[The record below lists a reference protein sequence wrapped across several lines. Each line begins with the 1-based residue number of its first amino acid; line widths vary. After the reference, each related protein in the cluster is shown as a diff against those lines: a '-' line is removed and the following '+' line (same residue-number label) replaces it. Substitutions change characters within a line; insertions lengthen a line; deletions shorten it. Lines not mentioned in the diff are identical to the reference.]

1 MYKRKTKSSSLGI
14 VRSINKPIVQ
24 ENPSHENSSP
34 NTPRTAVSKG
44 GNSITNVPISSTSG
58 SKDRTKVANEHK
70 SDSLTKSVSSQE
82 DPDEVL
88 SDSEPSPKRSRTFL
102 NSSSS
107 ISTLKSSTSKEEIVS
122 SGSIKNLHSALNN
135 KGSNKPTNN
144 ISKLSSSFREKAAT
158 QQKES
163 SPLKVSASRHYPSNV
178 KTCPERNKTKK
189 FSENICRSYETL
201 MEEFFDKTGFI
212 LSDGSSSNIL
222 SKYTQ
227 RHSHI
232 FMHFTIQILVCK
244 VGLSC

>member
-44 GNSITNVPISSTSG
+44 GNSITNVPVSSTSG
-58 SKDRTKVANEHK
+58 SKGRTKVANEHTGI

-88 SDSEPSPKRSRTFL
+88 SDSEPSPKRSRIFL

-144 ISKLSSSFREKAAT
+144 TSKLGSSFREKAAT

-189 FSENICRSYETL
+189 FSENVCRSYETL

-227 RHSHI
+227 RNSHV
-232 FMHFTIQILVCK
+232 FMHFSLQYK
-244 VGLSC
+244 F

>member
-14 VRSINKPIVQ
+14 IRSINKPIVQ

-44 GNSITNVPISSTSG
+44 GNSTTNIPVSSTSG
-58 SKDRTKVANEHK
+58 SKGRTKVANEHI

-102 NSSSS
+102 NSSS
-107 ISTLKSSTSKEEIVS
+107 ISNLKSSTSKEEIVS
-122 SGSIKNLHSALNN
+122 SSSIKNLHSALND

-163 SPLKVSASRHYPSNV
+163 SPLKVSARPSRHCPTNV
-178 KTCPERNKTKK
+178 KTGPERKKTKK
-189 FSENICRSYETL
+189 FSENVCRSYGTL

-222 SKYTQ
+222 SKYT
-227 RHSHI
+227 
-232 FMHFTIQILVCK
+232 
-244 VGLSC
+244 

>member
-44 GNSITNVPISSTSG
+44 GNSITNVPVSSTSG
-58 SKDRTKVANEHK
+58 SKGRTKVANEHI

-88 SDSEPSPKRSRTFL
+88 SDSEPSPKRSRIFL

-122 SGSIKNLHSALNN
+122 SGSIKNLHSALND

-189 FSENICRSYETL
+189 FSENVCRSYETL

-227 RHSHI
+227 RNSHI

-244 VGLSC
+244 VSC

>member
-44 GNSITNVPISSTSG
+44 GNSTTNIPVSSTSG
-58 SKDRTKVANEHK
+58 SKGRTKVDNEHI

-102 NSSSS
+102 NSSSL
-107 ISTLKSSTSKEEIVS
+107 ISTLKSSTSKEEIIS
-122 SGSIKNLHSALNN
+122 SSSIKNLHSALND

-144 ISKLSSSFREKAAT
+144 VSKFSSSLREKAAT

-163 SPLKVSASRHYPSNV
+163 SPLKVSARPSRHYSTNV
-178 KTCPERNKTKK
+178 KTGPERNKSKK
-189 FSENICRSYETL
+189 FSENVCRSYGTL

-222 SKYTQ
+222 SKYT
-227 RHSHI
+227 
-232 FMHFTIQILVCK
+232 
-244 VGLSC
+244 

>member
-34 NTPRTAVSKG
+34 NTLRTAVSKDA
-44 GNSITNVPISSTSG
+44 NSPTNIPVCNTSG
-58 SKDRTKVANEHK
+58 SKGRAKLTNEHL
-70 SDSLTKSVSSQE
+70 SNSLTKSVSSQE

-102 NSSSS
+102 NNSSS
-107 ISTLKSSTSKEEIVS
+107 ISTCKSSSSKEDIATS
-122 SGSIKNLHSALNN
+122 SSIKNLHSAVKN
-135 KGSNKPTNN
+135 KGSKLNIPTNS

-163 SPLKVSASRHYPSNV
+163 SPLKVSGSRLYPNDL
-178 KTCPERNKTKK
+178 KTGHEKNKTKK
-189 FSENICRSYETL
+189 FSENFGRSNGTL

-212 LSDGSSSNIL
+212 LSDGNSSNIL
-222 SKYTQ
+222 SKYTEKP
-227 RHSHI
+227 
-232 FMHFTIQILVCK
+232 TY
-244 VGLSC
+244 

>member
-34 NTPRTAVSKG
+34 NTPRTAQSKG
-44 GNSITNVPISSTSG
+44 VNSSTNITVCSTSG
-58 SKDRTKVANEHK
+58 SKGRTKVTDTYV
-70 SDSLTKSVSSQE
+70 SDSLTKIVSSQE

-88 SDSEPSPKRSRTFL
+88 SDSEPSPKRSRSFL

-107 ISTLKSSTSKEEIVS
+107 ISTRKSSNSREEIVS
-122 SGSIKNLHSALNN
+122 SSNIKNLNSALNN

-158 QQKES
+158 QLKES
-163 SPLKVSASRHYPSNV
+163 SPVKVTASRLYSNNI
-178 KTCPERNKTKK
+178 TTGPDRNKTKK
-189 FSENICRSYETL
+189 FSENVCRSYETL

-212 LSDGSSSNIL
+212 LSDGNSSNIL

-227 RHSHI
+227 RNPRMYICIFRKVLHS
-232 FMHFTIQILVCK
+232 L
-244 VGLSC
+244 

>member
-34 NTPRTAVSKG
+34 NTPRTALSKG
-44 GNSITNVPISSTSG
+44 VNSPTNITVCSTSG
-58 SKDRTKVANEHK
+58 SKGRTKVTDAHV

-88 SDSEPSPKRSRTFL
+88 SDSEPSPKRSRSFL

-107 ISTLKSSTSKEEIVS
+107 ISTRKSYISREEIVS
-122 SGSIKNLHSALNN
+122 SSNIKNLNSALNN

-158 QQKES
+158 QLKES
-163 SPLKVSASRHYPSNV
+163 SPVKVTASRLYPNNI
-178 KTCPERNKTKK
+178 KTGPDRNKTKK
-189 FSENICRSYETL
+189 FSENVCRSYGTL

-212 LSDGSSSNIL
+212 LSDGNSSNIL

-227 RHSHI
+227 RNPRMYI
-232 FMHFTIQILVCK
+232 CIRKVLVCK
-244 VGLSC
+244 VPC

>member
-44 GNSITNVPISSTSG
+44 GNSTINIPVSSTSKNKG
-58 SKDRTKVANEHK
+58 RTKVANEHI

-122 SGSIKNLHSALNN
+122 SSSIKNLHPALND

-163 SPLKVSASRHYPSNV
+163 SPLKVSARPSGHYPTNV
-178 KTCPERNKTKK
+178 KTGPERNKTKK
-189 FSENICRSYETL
+189 FSENVCRSYGTL

-222 SKYTQ
+222 SKYT
-227 RHSHI
+227 
-232 FMHFTIQILVCK
+232 
-244 VGLSC
+244 

>member
-14 VRSINKPIVQ
+14 VRSINKPIVH

-34 NTPRTAVSKG
+34 NTPRTTVSKG
-44 GNSITNVPISSTSG
+44 GNSTTNIPVSSTSG
-58 SKDRTKVANEHK
+58 SNGRRKVANEHIGL

-107 ISTLKSSTSKEEIVS
+107 ISFKSSTSKEEIVS
-122 SGSIKNLHSALNN
+122 SSSIKNLHSALNN
-135 KGSNKPTNN
+135 KGSNEPTNN

-163 SPLKVSASRHYPSNV
+163 SPLKVSASRHYPTNV
-178 KTCPERNKTKK
+178 KTGPKRNKTKK
-189 FSENICRSYETL
+189 FSENVCRSYGTL

-222 SKYTQ
+222 SK
-227 RHSHI
+227 
-232 FMHFTIQILVCK
+232 FT
-244 VGLSC
+244 

>member
-24 ENPSHENSSP
+24 DNPLHENSSP
-34 NTPRTAVSKG
+34 NTPKTALSKG
-44 GNSITNVPISSTSG
+44 ANSPTNITVCSTSG
-58 SKDRTKVANEHK
+58 SKGRKKVTNEHVY
-70 SDSLTKSVSSQE
+70 DSLTKSVSSQE

-107 ISTLKSSTSKEEIVS
+107 ISTRKSSNSREEIVS
-122 SGSIKNLHSALNN
+122 STNIKNLNSALNN

-158 QQKES
+158 QLKES
-163 SPLKVSASRHYPSNV
+163 SPVKVTASRLYPNNI
-178 KTCPERNKTKK
+178 KTGPDRNKTKK
-189 FSENICRSYETL
+189 FSENVCRSYRTL

-212 LSDGSSSNIL
+212 LSDGNSSNIL

-227 RHSHI
+227 RNPRMYI
-232 FMHFTIQILVCK
+232 CIR
-244 VGLSC
+244 